1 MNICIVIIGIK
12 ERQPLIDRICKQ
24 VKVNYILLDENK
36 RGPLNSVITFL
47 KSLNWENFTHT
58 IFLQDDAYLCNN
70 FLNISNSIIKTH
82 PDKVVGLFPW
92 DFLDSFIVP
101 INNGIPYYDVGTL
114 SGVGIIFP
122 NIYANDYLDFAV
134 SSPYPNQDDLTLQL
148 FCEQK
153 GIDMIQTVPAV
164 VQHCDNG
171 SYWNCD
177 KGFNERRVKYFELNP
192 IANWESTKVNYL
204 KYHSHREKLI
214 AEKIEWSKQYIK
226 NLVKERSQNND
237 K

>member
-1 MNICIVIIGIK
+1 
-12 ERQPLIDRICKQ
+12 
-24 VKVNYILLDENK
+24 
-36 RGPLNSVITFL
+36 
-47 KSLNWENFTHT
+47 
-58 IFLQDDAYLCNN
+58 
-70 FLNISNSIIKTH
+70 
-82 PDKVVGLFPW
+82 
-92 DFLDSFIVP
+92 
-101 INNGIPYYDVGTL
+101 
-114 SGVGIIFP
+114 
-122 NIYANDYLDFAV
+122 
-134 SSPYPNQDDLTLQL
+134 
-148 FCEQK
+148 
-153 GIDMIQTVPAV
+153 MIQTVPAV